1 MALDFPSA
9 PTVGQHYPQPPVTGQ
24 PVYTWDGE
32 KWTAS
37 GGQIV
42 NGSPATATPLMDGVA
57 AVGVAVKYARE
68 DHVHPMAQLR
78 GHLAGLT
85 LSTAGSSATFGIA
98 AGAATDSTN
107 ADVMVLASAFTK
119 TTGAWAVGT
128 GNGALD
134 TGTIANGTWYHVHE
148 IKRPDTG
155 LVDIAIST
163 SAAYTRSRRIG
174 SMRTNASAQW
184 VAFIQTGDKFTWSTP
199 SPDIAVTN
207 PGTSAVTRTMNTPL
221 GVIVEGLF
229 GIGVSAPAQTDDPG
243 SILLS
248 DLACADVAPLLT
260 NGFSIAPYSSTSPM
274 NNGGQV
280 YVNTNTSSQIRS
292 RVQLS
297 GASTQILI
305 NTHGWNDRRG
315 RDT

>member
-1 MALDFPSA
+1 
-9 PTVGQHYPQPPVTGQ
+9 
-24 PVYTWDGE
+24 
-32 KWTAS
+32 
-37 GGQIV
+37 
-42 NGSPATATPLMDGVA
+42 
-57 AVGVAVKYARE
+57 
-68 DHVHPMAQLR
+68 
-78 GHLAGLT
+78 
-85 LSTAGSSATFGIA
+85 
-98 AGAATDSTN
+98 
-107 ADVMVLASAFTK
+107 
-119 TTGAWAVGT
+119 
-128 GNGALD
+128 
-134 TGTIANGTWYHVHE
+134 
-148 IKRPDTG
+148 
-155 LVDIAIST
+155 
-163 SAAYTRSRRIG
+163 
-174 SMRTNASAQW
+174 
-184 VAFIQTGDKFTWSTP
+184 
-199 SPDIAVTN
+199 
-207 PGTSAVTRTMNTPL
+207 MNTPL